1 MTEAEIAEDLR
12 DQGFDVDFDF
22 PFNKVHGNFL
32 REETYPMC
40 IEFEKKHHQKIDEI
54 SNSVIEKMM
63 STNSDLLTE
72 GRQTMCRLRLKS
84 MPAPQAYANFLDVM
98 TDNSGKKT
106 FSMVELA
113 QSIISL
119 FEKKSIVAVVQRRK
133 TEYKEEYDEEDHIT
147 VRSAVV
153 KITYSKQKI
162 EGNENV

>member
-1 MTEAEIAEDLR
+1 
-12 DQGFDVDFDF
+12 
-22 PFNKVHGNFL
+22 
-32 REETYPMC
+32 MC

-63 STNSDLLTE
+63 STNSDLLTK

-119 FEKKSIVAVVQRRK
+119 FEKKSIVAVVRRRK
-133 TEYKEEYDEEDHIT
+133 IEFKEEYDEEDHIT